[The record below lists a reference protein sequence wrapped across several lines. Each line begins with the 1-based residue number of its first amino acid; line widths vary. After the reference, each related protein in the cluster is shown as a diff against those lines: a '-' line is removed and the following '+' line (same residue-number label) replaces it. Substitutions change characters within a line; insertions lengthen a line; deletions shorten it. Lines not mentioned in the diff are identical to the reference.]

1 MKENTEWMKDGKKC
15 SEMLSSGCYVANA
28 FMNSVAMVTY
38 TRPIQCQVSRNFITG
53 REVALYT
60 STFTEELLDIF
71 RWRESYSIVN
81 YS

>member
-15 SEMLSSGCYVANA
+15 CEMLSSGCYVANA

-38 TRPIQCQVSRNFITG
+38 TRPIQCQVSQNFITG

-60 STFTEELLDIF
+60 STFT
-71 RWRESYSIVN
+71 
-81 YS
+81 